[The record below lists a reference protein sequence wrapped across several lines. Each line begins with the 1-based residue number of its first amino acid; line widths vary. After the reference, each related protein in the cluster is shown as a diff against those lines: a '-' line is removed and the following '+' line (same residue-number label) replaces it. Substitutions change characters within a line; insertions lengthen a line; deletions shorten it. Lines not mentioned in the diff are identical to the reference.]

1 MSIVRV
7 KSDVVCSVYD
17 DETDTRYA
25 LTPGMEFDSDD
36 PLVRKFGW
44 AFQID
49 SDVDGVKRQRRTSVE
64 TATAEPGE
72 KRNR

>member
-7 KSDVVCSVYD
+7 KSDVACSVYD
-17 DETDTRYA
+17 EDTDTRYA
-25 LTPGMEFDSDD
+25 LTPGMEFDSGD

-49 SDVDGVKRQRRTSVE
+49 AEADVRRQRRTSVE
-64 TATAEPGE
+64 MATAEPGE